1 MIAGLR
7 GCMPSR
13 RRRAAPWVAILV
25 CLGLLL
31 GWHESAPRLPGGV
44 AAEIVASEVQPVDE
58 VPCTPVTRHTQ
69 GKRDPRTQARGPA
82 MPGAWGAVPPA
93 NGRPTRRP
101 AAGGSPVTPQ
111 AEVDRLILLSISR
124 I

>member
-13 RRRAAPWVAILV
+13 RRRTARWVAILV
-25 CLGLLL
+25 CLGLFL
-31 GWHESAPRLPGGV
+31 GWHESVPRLPGGV

-58 VPCTPVTRHTQ
+58 VPSTPVTRHIQ
-69 GKRDPRTQARGPA
+69 GKRDPRTQARGPV
-82 MPGAWGAVPPA
+82 MPGAWGAVPPV
-93 NGRPTRRP
+93 NGGPARRP
-101 AAGGSPVTPQ
+101 AAGGSPATPQ
-111 AEVDRLILLSISR
+111 AEADRLTLLSISR

>member
-7 GCMPSR
+7 GCMPTR
-13 RRRAAPWVAILV
+13 CRRAARWVAILV
-25 CLGLLL
+25 CLGLFL
-31 GWHESAPRLPGGV
+31 GWHESVPRLPGGV

-58 VPCTPVTRHTQ
+58 VPSTPVTRHIQ
-69 GKRDPRTQARGPA
+69 GKRDPRTQARGPV

-93 NGRPTRRP
+93 NRGPARRP
-101 AAGGSPVTPQ
+101 AAGGSPATPQ
-111 AEVDRLILLSISR
+111 AEADRLTLLSISR